1 MHECYDYFGGAPMHV
16 REWIK
21 CAAFA
26 AILLADNCSVQAED
40 WPTFA
45 KSTSRNGYN
54 ANETTL
60 SAQNVPGLIQ
70 SWRTALNGPLL
81 IQPLMLSGVTNVPGA
96 SGPTDLIYAADLT
109 GLVVALNAQ
118 SGAV

>member
-1 MHECYDYFGGAPMHV
+1 MRIFQWLKRATCVALISLMCPIGAQADDWTTFGMSPA
-16 REWIK
+16 
-21 CAAFA
+21 
-26 AILLADNCSVQAED
+26 
-40 WPTFA
+40 
-45 KSTSRNGYN
+45 RNGYN

-60 SAQNVPGLIQ
+60 SAQNVSGLIQ

-118 SGAV
+118 S